1 MDSQQLTQ
9 SAIVLLVASVQT
21 ISLSSA
27 MISYYKKNN
36 KTKDFIYSWA
46 SASVVLGII
55 SMIMSLA
62 AFTGWYLSYIYQ
74 IWVVLF
80 SMLTL
85 IMVVLGTVLYKPTS
99 GWMILFWTLLLVS
112 SEVINI
118 FTTYSVIPLSQ
129 GPANTQTYRP
139 NQLFAMNDANMYDT
153 STA

>member
-9 SAIVLLVASVQT
+9 SSIVLLVASVQT
-21 ISLSSA
+21 VSLSSA

-46 SASVVLGII
+46 NAAVVLGTI

-62 AFTGWYLSYIYQ
+62 AFSGWYLSYIYQ

-85 IMVVLGTVLYKPTS
+85 IMVVLGFVLYKPTS

-129 GPANTQTYRP
+129 GSTNTQTYLP
-139 NQLFAMNDANMYDT
+139 NQFFAMNDANMYDT